1 MRIAMNAQSVDALR
15 DFAQKIPL
23 VMETIESDTME
34 LMRKFSA
41 VEEIVGPHA
50 RDFQEMLSLVKN
62 AQELSA
68 DSIRELSYMLSCTA
82 DKMEAYLLHGASHG
96 TILYGNRDIQG
107 RYNRCIMERLN
118 AEGTNPI
125 VKDLYGEIVDSIRV
139 TDYDYQDTA
148 FYNSASNGICL
159 NAMADMHNCCGNM
172 STYFHEVGHFADDIS
187 GNGHAWLSSD
197 PKYAECLKNDF
208 DALVSRTMVQRHCEK
223 FEAYDI
229 ISEEISGVWTSGISD
244 ICGALTACR
253 CQGDWGHSPE
263 YWEKE
268 PSRVEKEAFANMF
281 EASIGDNKKLTMM
294 KNYFPTAYSR
304 FEAIIKGRNVDND

>member
-197 PKYAECLKNDF
+197 PKYAECLKMILMHWF
-208 DALVSRTMVQRHCEK
+208 
-223 FEAYDI
+223 
-229 ISEEISGVWTSGISD
+229 
-244 ICGALTACR
+244 
-253 CQGDWGHSPE
+253 PE
-263 YWEKE
+263 RWFK
-268 PSRVEKEAFANMF
+268 
-281 EASIGDNKKLTMM
+281 SI
-294 KNYFPTAYSR
+294 A
-304 FEAIIKGRNVDND
+304 RNLRRMI